1 MKYIPYHIL
10 VLMCVLILLVS
21 CGKTLSKPSEA
32 FQNFKVALSD
42 RDFSAV
48 WEMLSNRSK
57 KSFETRF
64 FDETKKEI
72 NNLPSEEKKNV
83 NPVLGKTGEEILKM
97 KTKDF
102 FVLLMQE
109 TEAGDEMAQK
119 AGAEVELVTVNG
131 NSAKLRIKEHKDEV
145 TMVKEGRE
153 WKVEL

>member
-21 CGKTLSKPSEA
+21 CGKAISKPSEV

-48 WEMLSNRSK
+48 WEMLSNKSK
-57 KSFETRF
+57 KNFETRF